1 MGKILLQAFLDS
13 VPENTNC
20 VHGDFQPGNVILAGG
35 KPYWIDLGRFA
46 WGDPMFDIG
55 HLYLSCGVY
64 SKRPT

>member
-46 WGDPMFDIG
+46 WGDPMFDFG